1 MEGIRGYLERT
12 KPVVDAAIKRYVP
25 ERMSEPELERLF
37 GKARYRYD
45 AKAAQRA
52 LAEPIWDFLG
62 RGGKRW
68 RPAIFLLVA
77 EAFGLRGCEDF
88 CIVPELAHEGSIVID
103 DVEDAGE
110 VRRGKPAL
118 HKVFGVDVAVNAG
131 NFLYFVPL
139 LAFLR
144 HEGKVAPER
153 LLRAYRVYAEEMTA
167 IHYGQATDIAWHKG
181 WGLPDEERYLQMCA
195 LKTGTLARLAARL
208 AVALA
213 GGSAK
218 QEEAIGRFAE
228 SLGIAFQIRDDVL
241 SASPEHARFAKGKGY
256 GDDVTEGKRS
266 LVVLHAL
273 ERAMPE
279 ERKRL
284 LEILGSGTRERAVI
298 DEAFSIFRRNGAQQ
312 SAMEVAERL
321 VREAWEAADAALPE
335 GRAKGLLRELAEF
348 AMKRD
353 I

>member
-1 MEGIRGYLERT
+1 MDVREYLDSV
-12 KPVVDAAIKRYVP
+12 KPAVDKALAKYVP
-25 ERMSEPELERLF
+25 ERLSEAALEELF
-37 GKARYRYD
+37 GRPRYRYD

-52 LAEPIWDFLG
+52 LAEPVWDFLG

-77 EAFGLRGCEDF
+77 EALQLRGCEDF
-88 CIVPELAHEGSIVID
+88 CIVPEFAHNGSIIID

-110 VRRGKPAL
+110 MRRGKPAL
-118 HKVFGVDVAVNAG
+118 HKLFGVDVAVNAG

-144 HEGKVAPER
+144 HERAVPQDR
-153 LLRAYRVYAEEMTA
+153 LVRAYRVYAEEMTA

-181 WGLPDEERYLQMCA
+181 WGLPDEERYLQMCS
-195 LKTGTLARLAARL
+195 LKTGTLARMAARL

-213 GGSAK
+213 GGTRK

-241 SASPEHARFAKGKGY
+241 SASPEAARFAKGKGY

-273 ERAMPE
+273 RRARPA

-284 LEILGSGTRERAVI
+284 LEILGSGTREREVI
-298 DEAFSIFRRNGAQQ
+298 DEAFALFKRYGAQQ
-312 SAMEVAERL
+312 SAMEVGERL
-321 VREAWEAADAALPE
+321 VREAWEDAEKALPE
-335 GRAKGLLRELAEF
+335 GRAKALLRELAEF

>member
-1 MEGIRGYLERT
+1 MEGIRDYLGRT
-12 KPVVDAAIKRYVP
+12 KPVVDAAIKRYLP
-25 ERMSEPELERLF
+25 ERMSEPELEKLF
-37 GKARYRYD
+37 GKPRYRYD

-52 LAEPIWDFLG
+52 LAEPIWDFLN

-77 EAFGLRGCEDF
+77 EAFGLKGCEDF
-88 CIVPELAHEGSIVID
+88 CIVPELAHNGSIVVD
-103 DVEDAGE
+103 DLEDNGE
-110 VRRGKPAL
+110 MRRGKPAL
-118 HKVFGVDVAVNAG
+118 HKLFGVDVAVNAG

-139 LAFLR
+139 LAFVR
-144 HEGKVAPER
+144 NEGKVEPAR
-153 LLRAYRVYAEEMTA
+153 LLRAYRVYAEEMIA

-181 WGLPDEERYLQMCA
+181 WGLPDEGRYLQMCA

-218 QEEAIGRFAE
+218 QEEAVGRFAE

-256 GDDVTEGKRS
+256 GDDITEGKRS
-266 LVVLHAL
+266 LVVLHTL
-273 ERAMPE
+273 ERASAE

-284 LEILGSGTRERAVI
+284 LEILEMGTRESALV
-298 DEAFSIFRRNGAQQ
+298 DEAFALFRKHRAQQ
-312 SAMEVAERL
+312 SAIEVAERL
-321 VREAWEAADAALPE
+321 VREAWEDVDAALPA